1 MILLFRT
8 RFRFF
13 SSEDWGQVKPI
24 PSVFL
29 RISSLAHE
37 SLPDSTEEG
46 TEEGTEDRCRLTSFL
61 NVPPPE
67 FVRVCPYPNSFVDD
81 SLLALR
87 LFFFRR
93 LFFFFGIVTLP
104 VLFDCREENVT
115 PDPLGS
121 NASWLHNQFHQSLR
135 GSAKP
140 ATLALH
146 LPSHQKQPLSNFIH
160 TLKHR
165 RLNRQS

>member
-1 MILLFRT
+1 LLTENEQERAHKLHKSLDESDDSVTAFTLLILLFRT

-93 LFFFFGIVTLP
+93 LFFFFGIVTC
-104 VLFDCREENVT
+104 VV
-115 PDPLGS
+115 
-121 NASWLHNQFHQSLR
+121 
-135 GSAKP
+135 
-140 ATLALH
+140 
-146 LPSHQKQPLSNFIH
+146 
-160 TLKHR
+160 
-165 RLNRQS
+165 